1 MGKDPTGGHA
11 GTKNGSTVRV
21 AQGRKRTLPA
31 PRGRVTL
38 TVELADGLA
47 VHVLRGY
54 PYGGIP
60 PVDRAVV
67 RLPRIPPSLR
77 SLKA

>member
-1 MGKDPTGGHA
+1 M
-11 GTKNGSTVRV
+11 RV
-21 AQGRKRTLPA
+21 AQGRKRTLHA

-38 TVELADGLA
+38 TVEPSDGLA
-47 VHVLRGY
+47 VHVLCGH
-54 PYGGIP
+54 PHGSIP
-60 PVDRAVV
+60 PVDRGTV